1 MKPKMI
7 LQKTPRPQGES
18 VSSLDRWSE
27 CRRDPG
33 NRAGHSHSLC
43 WDKDLPKE
51 QKRMGRTVSNK
62 VGLGSNSLALPPTS
76 LLFHCCLQVWAG
88 EVWLPRSPEVQICL
102 KKGKKDEA
110 ALYCFLEFVP
120 ISTSFLLQVS
130 GSFSIRQV

>member
-18 VSSLDRWSE
+18 VSSLDWWSE
-27 CRRDPG
+27 CRRDPS

-62 VGLGSNSLALPPTS
+62 VGLGSNSLTLPP
-76 LLFHCCLQVWAG
+76 
-88 EVWLPRSPEVQICL
+88 LPSCSIAAYRCGQERCGFPEAQKFRFAS
-102 KKGKKDEA
+102 KKGKRMRQ
-110 ALYCFLEFVP
+110 LCIVP
-120 ISTSFLLQVS
+120 WSFLLQVS